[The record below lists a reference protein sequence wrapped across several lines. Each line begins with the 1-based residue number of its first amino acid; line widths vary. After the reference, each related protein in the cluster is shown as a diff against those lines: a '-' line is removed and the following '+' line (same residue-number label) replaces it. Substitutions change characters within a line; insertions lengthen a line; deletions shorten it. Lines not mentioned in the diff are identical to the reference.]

1 MDKPTRNPI
10 QKATQDARQLLETE
24 FSEQLEGVFDIL
36 PDGTIAPEPGEHL
49 DPAQKVIRRKIV
61 AAVEHEKASGMSDR
75 EAVAAYL
82 REASFTCLNRFTA
95 LKMLEARGLTLECVS
110 RGEQSSGF
118 KEFCGLAPGLS
129 ELPDRGYRL
138 YIESLFDELSTEVR
152 VLFDRRHPASLL
164 WPGRK
169 ALEELLAVL
178 NREEIRGIWGE
189 DETIGW
195 VYQYFNS
202 VEERKK
208 MREESA
214 APRNSREL
222 AVRNQ
227 FFTPRYVVEFLTD
240 NTLGRIW
247 YEMRQGQT
255 GLKDLCRYLVRR
267 PDEVF
272 LSEMTADDRNLA
284 EMGRLLQEGDEAT
297 FPEFTGP
304 EDADRIIQLAHCVD
318 GYLRHPFEDQVG
330 DTWWPFW
337 RKKQIEDGEPVEEIS
352 TQDLMDIL
360 FGLARADR
368 NGGDGEIFEEPLTL
382 KMASEVRRRVVESRR
397 EDLSL
402 FLSFLRECMTNFRK
416 LPLSYGSI
424 DLEKCK
430 F

>member
-1 MDKPTRNPI
+1 
-10 QKATQDARQLLETE
+10 
-24 FSEQLEGVFDIL
+24 
-36 PDGTIAPEPGEHL
+36 
-49 DPAQKVIRRKIV
+49 
-61 AAVEHEKASGMSDR
+61 
-75 EAVAAYL
+75 
-82 REASFTCLNRFTA
+82 
-95 LKMLEARGLTLECVS
+95 
-110 RGEQSSGF
+110 
-118 KEFCGLAPGLS
+118 
-129 ELPDRGYRL
+129 
-138 YIESLFDELSTEVR
+138 
-152 VLFDRRHPASLL
+152 
-164 WPGRK
+164 
-169 ALEELLAVL
+169 
-178 NREEIRGIWGE
+178 
-189 DETIGW
+189 
-195 VYQYFNS
+195 
-202 VEERKK
+202 
-208 MREESA
+208 
-214 APRNSREL
+214 
-222 AVRNQ
+222 
-227 FFTPRYVVEFLTD
+227 
-240 NTLGRIW
+240 
-247 YEMRQGQT
+247 
-255 GLKDLCRYLVRR
+255 
-267 PDEVF
+267 
-272 LSEMTADDRNLA
+272 MTADDRNLA